1 MSCAHSIGKP
11 GVPAPMIKR
20 DVRFAPILT
29 VPLTIQIKKCM
40 KPTMMHGT
48 LFDELLFF
56 QIKNLMKS
64 KPAGRPAPVA
74 KEPVAK
80 EPAGSKA
87 APPLSRTPFADLM
100 LHPEKLAA
108 ALRAAKREN
117 DAFAASRVF
126 SREPGDLAP
135 TGVLEQAA

>member
-1 MSCAHSIGKP
+1 
-11 GVPAPMIKR
+11 
-20 DVRFAPILT
+20 
-29 VPLTIQIKKCM
+29 
-40 KPTMMHGT
+40 MMHGT

-56 QIKNLMKS
+56 QIKNLMKP
-64 KPAGRPAPVA
+64 KPAAHPAPA
-74 KEPVAK
+74 AK

-100 LHPEKLAA
+100 LDPEKLAA

-117 DAFAASRVF
+117 DAFAASRIF

-135 TGVLEQAA
+135 SGALEQAA